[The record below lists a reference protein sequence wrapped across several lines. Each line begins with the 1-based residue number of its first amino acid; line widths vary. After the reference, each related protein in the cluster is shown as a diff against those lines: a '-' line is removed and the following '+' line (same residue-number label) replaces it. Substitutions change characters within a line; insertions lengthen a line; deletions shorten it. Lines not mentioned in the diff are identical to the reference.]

1 MGTASSLTA
10 PAPDLIVTVGG
21 QRMLFCAADGD
32 VIVGRDAAGVG
43 LQLDHPAVSR
53 VHVRLTPG
61 PRWQIFDYESRNGI
75 YIDGHRVYEGCL
87 VDGMTVRFGAPEGLA
102 VDFRYAVDDRDRMR
116 RIGRAVSRRCAD
128 LGVSKRALRAQAGIN
143 RTTAD
148 TVFAGR
154 CWPGTAACD
163 AIAGVLSWPAGSLAA
178 IAAGEPPE
186 EITDVLSQTLR
197 HDLLIESAAL
207 KLESI
212 AAALPQL
219 PACIGDRQRVSSL
232 LQQLNDLKASVSGDP
247 AAAGSDYAQILADI
261 ADIYRR
267 HLTPRDAQPQVDGHQ
282 IAAPL
287 ATGAPLRSG
296 RHEP

>member
-1 MGTASSLTA
+1 MGTASSLSA

-21 QRMLFCAADGD
+21 QRMLFCATDGD

-75 YIDGHRVYEGCL
+75 YIEGYRVYEGFL
-87 VDGMTVRFGAPEGLA
+87 TDGMTVRFGAPEGLT
-102 VDFRYAVDDRDRMR
+102 VGFHYAVDDRDRMR
-116 RIGRAVSRRCAD
+116 RIGRAVSGRCAD
-128 LGVSKRALRAQAGIN
+128 LGISKRTLRTQAGIN

-186 EITDVLSQTLR
+186 DITDVLSQALR
-197 HDLLIESAAL
+197 HDLLIDSAAL
-207 KLESI
+207 KLQSV
-212 AAALPQL
+212 AAALSQMPTST
-219 PACIGDRQRVSSL
+219 GDRQRVSSL
-232 LQQLNDLKASVSGDP
+232 LKRLNDLKASVSGDP
-247 AAAGSDYAQILADI
+247 AAAGSDQAQILTDI
-261 ADIYRR
+261 AEIYRR
-267 HLTPRDAQPQVDGHQ
+267 HLTPRDAQRQVDGRQ
-282 IAAPL
+282 NAVPP